1 MEHFPSAL
9 MSWLSKI
16 SLIFSVFLSSQEIN
30 KIVQLVIQCDGDVVS
45 VGLAKWAGVACD

>member
-1 MEHFPSAL
+1 MEHFPSTL

-45 VGLAKWAGVACD
+45 VGLAK